1 MRESLN
7 GMSERIDARV
17 RRTGSTHGIDGDRRV
32 TDGDRRVTDGDRR
45 ESRRRRRK
53 KIAHTCIQTDM
64 RTWIIVALFAGVI
77 LVMVNEYASTVPE
90 RVEYRYLPRDLDD
103 YIRTAPVPTTV
114 FGAMFTEYDAIPGQ
128 FDHVTT

>member
-1 MRESLN
+1 MTYAGVLKWYGMIYRRTESTR
-7 GMSERIDARV
+7 GTEEIDAR
-17 RRTGSTHGIDGDRRV
+17 DPQAND
-32 TDGDRRVTDGDRR
+32 
-45 ESRRRRRK
+45 K
-53 KIAHTCIQTDM
+53 KNRAYHNSIDM
-64 RTWIIVALFAGVI
+64 RTWIIMALFAGVI

-90 RVEYRYLPRDLDD
+90 RVEYRYLPRDLDE